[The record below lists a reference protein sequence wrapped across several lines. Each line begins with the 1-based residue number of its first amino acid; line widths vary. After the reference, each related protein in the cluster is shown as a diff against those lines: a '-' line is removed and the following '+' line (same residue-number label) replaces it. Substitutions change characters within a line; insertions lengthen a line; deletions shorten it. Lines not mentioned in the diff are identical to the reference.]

1 VLNWLYEAIARI
13 VLTIHSGLSPVFGS
27 GSGWSWGL
35 SIVLLTML
43 MRLLLFPLFVK
54 QIKTQRMM
62 QTLQPRMKELQT
74 RHKGDR
80 ATLQAETMKLYKD
93 HGANPLAG
101 CLPVVLQI
109 PVFIALFHVL
119 NGIKPGKDGIYHAHD
134 GISAGLVESAAHAK
148 IFGAPIA
155 SSFHSSDRL
164 LQSLNAAPGTV
175 KVVAAIMV
183 ALMGATTFW
192 TQRQLMARNTA
203 DGNTQFAAQQKV
215 LLYFLPLTFVF
226 SGIVYGFPIGVL
238 LYWLTT
244 NVWSMVQ
251 QHVVIARM
259 VPVGAVA
266 ESSPVPPSSAPPLP
280 GGSRR
285 LSAAKPVE
293 ARGSVAAGPSVSAAA
308 ARRPGGNG
316 SSGGKARRGRNRKGG
331 RR

>member
-1 VLNWLYEAIARI
+1 MLNFLYEAVARI
-13 VLTIHSGLSPVFGS
+13 ILTIHSGLSPVFGA

-80 ATLQAETMKLYKD
+80 ETLQQETMKLYKE

-101 CLPVVLQI
+101 CLPILLQI

-119 NGIKPGKDGIYHAHD
+119 NGIKPVKGTNIYHGHD
-134 GISAGLVESAAHAK
+134 GISASLVESAAHAK

-155 SSFHSSDRL
+155 SSFHSSTSL
-164 LQSLNAAPGTV
+164 LQSLNATPTTV

-203 DGNTQFAAQQKV
+203 DGNTQFAAQQKI
-215 LLYFLPLTFVF
+215 LLYVLPFTFVF

-244 NVWSMVQ
+244 NVWSMAQ
-251 QHVVIARM
+251 QHVVISKM
-259 VPVGAVA
+259 TPVPAVA
-266 ESSPVPPSSAPPLP
+266 AAAAPPPPTRAARGLP
-280 GGSRR
+280 
-285 LSAAKPVE
+285 AVAKPAEV
-293 ARGSVAAGPSVSAAA
+293 RGAAAVTPSVSAAA
-308 ARRPGGNG
+308 TRRPAG
-316 SSGGKARRGRNRKGG
+316 SGGKTRRGRSRRGG

>member
-1 VLNWLYEAIARI
+1 MLNFLYEAIARI
-13 VLTIHSGLSPVFGS
+13 ILTIHAGLSPVFGTS
-27 GSGWSWGL
+27 SGWSWGL

-80 ATLQAETMKLYKD
+80 ETLQAETMKLYKE

-101 CLPVVLQI
+101 CLPVLLQI

-119 NGIKPGKDGIYHAHD
+119 NGIKPVKGSNPPIYHAHD
-134 GISAGLVESAAHAK
+134 GISASLVESAAHAK

-155 SSFHSSDRL
+155 SSFHSSNSL
-164 LQSLNAAPGTV
+164 LQSLNATPTIV

-215 LLYFLPLTFVF
+215 LLYVLPFTFVF

-244 NVWSMVQ
+244 NVWSMAQ
-251 QHVVIARM
+251 QHVVIAKM
-259 VPVGAVA
+259 T
-266 ESSPVPPSSAPPLP
+266 PVPAAAGAAAPPVPSRPARTLP
-280 GGSRR
+280 
-285 LSAAKPVE
+285 AVPKPAE
-293 ARGSVAAGPSVSAAA
+293 ARGSAAVTPSVSAAA
-308 ARRPGGNG
+308 ARRPGGNA
-316 SSGGKARRGRNRKGG
+316 GKARRGRNRRGG

>member
-1 VLNWLYEAIARI
+1 VLNFLYEAVARI
-13 VLTIHSGLSPVFGS
+13 ILTIHSGLSPVFGA

-80 ATLQAETMKLYKD
+80 ETLQQETMKLYKE

-101 CLPVVLQI
+101 CLPILLQI

-119 NGIKPGKDGIYHAHD
+119 NGIKPVKGTNIYHGHD
-134 GISAGLVESAAHAK
+134 GISASLVESAAHAK

-155 SSFHSSDRL
+155 SSFHSSTSL
-164 LQSLNAAPGTV
+164 LQSLNATPTTV

-203 DGNTQFAAQQKV
+203 DGNTQFAAQQKI
-215 LLYFLPLTFVF
+215 LLYVLPFTFVF

-244 NVWSMVQ
+244 NVWSMAQ
-251 QHVVIARM
+251 QHVVISKM
-259 VPVGAVA
+259 TPVPAVA
-266 ESSPVPPSSAPPLP
+266 AAAAPPPPTRAARGLP
-280 GGSRR
+280 
-285 LSAAKPVE
+285 AVAKPAEV
-293 ARGSVAAGPSVSAAA
+293 RGAAAVTPSVSAAA
-308 ARRPGGNG
+308 TRRPAG
-316 SSGGKARRGRNRKGG
+316 SGGKTRRGRSRRGG

>member
-1 VLNWLYEAIARI
+1 MLNWLYEAVARI
-13 VLTIHSGLSPVFGS
+13 VLTIHAGLSPIFGT
-27 GSGWSWGL
+27 GSGWAWGL

-62 QTLQPRMKELQT
+62 QTLQPKMKELQT

-80 ATLQAETMKLYKD
+80 ETLQQETMKLYKE

-101 CLPVVLQI
+101 CLPILLQI

-119 NGIKPGKDGIYHAHD
+119 NGIRPDKAGAYHGHD

-155 SSFHSSDRL
+155 SSFHSSNAL
-164 LQSLNAAPGTV
+164 LQSLHATPTTV

-183 ALMGATTFW
+183 VLMGATTFW

-215 LLYFLPLTFVF
+215 LLYILPLTFVF

-244 NVWSMVQ
+244 NVWSMAQ
-251 QHVVIARM
+251 QHVVISRM
-259 VPVGAVA
+259 TPVSATATVPA
-266 ESSPVPPSSAPPLP
+266 APPAKLA
-280 GGSRR
+280 RTVT
-285 LSAAKPVE
+285 ATVKPVE
-293 ARGSVAAGPSVSAAA
+293 ARGSVAATPSVSATA

-316 SSGGKARRGRNRKGG
+316 NGGKARRSRNRRGG

>member
-1 VLNWLYEAIARI
+1 MLNFLYEAVARI
-13 VLTIHSGLSPVFGS
+13 ILTIHSGLSPVFGA

-80 ATLQAETMKLYKD
+80 ETLQAETMKLYKE

-101 CLPVVLQI
+101 CLPILLQI

-119 NGIKPGKDGIYHAHD
+119 NGIKPVKGTNIYHGHD
-134 GISAGLVESAAHAK
+134 GISASLVESAAHAK

-155 SSFHSSDRL
+155 SSFHSSASL
-164 LQSLNAAPGTV
+164 LQSLNATPTTV

-203 DGNTQFAAQQKV
+203 DGNTQFAAQQKI
-215 LLYFLPLTFVF
+215 LLYVLPFTFVF

-244 NVWSMVQ
+244 NVWSMAQ
-251 QHVVIARM
+251 QHVVISKM
-259 VPVGAVA
+259 TPVPAVA
-266 ESSPVPPSSAPPLP
+266 AAAAPPPTTRAARGLP
-280 GGSRR
+280 
-285 LSAAKPVE
+285 AVAKPAE
-293 ARGSVAAGPSVSAAA
+293 ARGAAAVTPSVSAAA
-308 ARRPGGNG
+308 TRRPGG
-316 SSGGKARRGRNRKGG
+316 SGGKTRRGRSRRGG

>member
-1 VLNWLYEAIARI
+1 VLNFLYEAVARI
-13 VLTIHSGLSPVFGS
+13 ILTIHSGLSPVFGA

-80 ATLQAETMKLYKD
+80 ETLQAETMKLYKE

-101 CLPVVLQI
+101 CLPILLQI

-119 NGIKPGKDGIYHAHD
+119 NGIKPVKGTNIYHGHD
-134 GISAGLVESAAHAK
+134 GISASLVESAAHAK

-155 SSFHSSDRL
+155 SSFHSSTSL
-164 LQSLNAAPGTV
+164 LQSLNATPTTV

-203 DGNTQFAAQQKV
+203 DGNTQFAAQQKI
-215 LLYFLPLTFVF
+215 LLYVLPFTFVF

-244 NVWSMVQ
+244 NVWSMAQ
-251 QHVVIARM
+251 QHVVISKM
-259 VPVGAVA
+259 TPVPVVAAAAAPPPTRAARGLPAVA
-266 ESSPVPPSSAPPLP
+266 
-280 GGSRR
+280 
-285 LSAAKPVE
+285 KPAE
-293 ARGSVAAGPSVSAAA
+293 ARGAAAVTPSVSAAA
-308 ARRPGGNG
+308 TRRPGG
-316 SSGGKARRGRNRKGG
+316 SGGKTRRGRSRRGG